1 MVWTPFLLRLFLLHE
16 ICQRGRGDTQGGGG
30 VENLLGGPLSKR
42 VPKNV
47 IYCAIFKGS
56 IFEISRPVKNILT
69 RFSIVVN
76 RIGMTC
82 RFLLASS

>member
-1 MVWTPFLLRLFLLHE
+1 MILR
-16 ICQRGRGDTQGGGG
+16 GGGG